1 MSMIT
6 TEEMIQMTEQDEQSL
21 FKLATVV
28 GFWANGTVKIQFD
41 GEEEPSEKEYAF
53 LASYKPYSGDRVLV
67 AKVSNTYVILG
78 SVRYKIKPLN
88 YITSNMADDVNGNM
102 NINYMYVEPSTGI
115 LHVRR
120 KNGQWTSYNPR

>member
-1 MSMIT
+1 MIT
-6 TEEMIQMTEQDEQSL
+6 AEELIQVTTSEEPSP

-28 GFWANGTVKIQFD
+28 GFWNNGSVKIQFD

-88 YITSNMADDVNGNM
+88 YITSNMANDVNGNM
-102 NINYMYVEPSTGI
+102 NIDYMYVDPSTLI

-120 KNGQWTSYNPR
+120 KNGAWSSYNPR